1 MLLPQT
7 ISAIDSLITNLAT
20 QLATLQPPYL
30 SAHGRYW
37 QGARTHS
44 IIPLEGVP
52 TAPNLL
58 AKPTDQTE
66 SWLTFGI
73 VLPALTEAALTVE
86 IYNGPSGHGYVIH
99 ADVISSGVRYRKST
113 NVGPE
118 IWRTHDWTALKTL
131 NMS

>member
-1 MLLPQT
+1 
-7 ISAIDSLITNLAT
+7 
-20 QLATLQPPYL
+20 
-30 SAHGRYW
+30 
-37 QGARTHS
+37 
-44 IIPLEGVP
+44 
-52 TAPNLL
+52 
-58 AKPTDQTE
+58 
-66 SWLTFGI
+66 